1 MYFAEF
7 LNRSSPNRLGILY
20 PPTCVG
26 FGYGHRASSLE
37 AFLGSIGSVTSA
49 LRLGITSQA
58 SWGPDLPGP
67 RPTRLP
73 RDNHRPGSLTFLR
86 PLIAYLHVVGR
97 IVMPRRAGIP
107 LATTLQHGRAHGGTG
122 ISTSCAS
129 TTPFGL
135 ALAPDSPWED

>member
-49 LRLGITSQA
+49 FRLGITSQA

-73 RDNHRPGSLTFLR
+73 RDNHRPGSPTFLR
-86 PLIAYLHVVGR
+86 PLIAYRHIVGR
-97 IVMPRRAGIP
+97 FVLPRRASIP
-107 LATTLQHGRAHGGTG
+107 LATTLWYGRAHGGTG

-129 TTPFGL
+129 TTPVGL